1 MKRRSF
7 LSLAGAA
14 LALPAWPARAAVA
27 GELRG
32 VWLVRTGL
40 TSRQA
45 IDAAV
50 EHAAA
55 AGLNA
60 VFAQV
65 RGRGDAFYAS
75 DLAPRSPLL
84 EAAPARF
91 DPLAHLIDAAAARGL
106 QVHAWIN
113 ALLAANYPGALPA
126 GHVLERHPEWAMV
139 PKAVAQQA
147 LGAHGR
153 ERLRLVRAARGGN
166 EAEGLFLT
174 PAAAGV
180 HEHLEAVVRELLA
193 RYALA
198 GLHLDFIR
206 YPDAHY
212 DWSPEMLESFRRSR
226 GERDLFAGPAAS
238 PGAFAEHRR
247 GLLTRLVERLAGTA
261 RASVP
266 GLPVSAAVVA
276 DEAMARNHKFQDW
289 PAWARSGA
297 LDAVCP
303 MAYAP
308 ETRIFEGQVRHAVA
322 RTGGRVWAGVGAWR
336 IPVESTIEKIEAA
349 RASGAHGV
357 VLFSHESI
365 GGAEARALR
374 AASFGARTAGGGAAG
389 HAAR

>member
-1 MKRRSF
+1 MKRRTF
-7 LSLAGAA
+7 LSLAGASC
-14 LALPAWPARAAVA
+14 ALPALSARARPVA
-27 GELRG
+27 ELRG

-40 TSRQA
+40 TSAQA
-45 IDAAV
+45 IDSAV

-75 DLAPRSPLL
+75 DLVPRSPLL
-84 EAAPARF
+84 ERAPKNF
-91 DPLAHLIDAAAARGL
+91 DPLAHLIAAASRRGL
-106 QVHAWIN
+106 AVHAWVN
-113 ALLAANYPGALPA
+113 ALLAANYPGPLPA
-126 GHVLERHPEWAMV
+126 GHVLARHPDWAMV
-139 PKAVAQQA
+139 PRRLAERA
-147 LGAHGR
+147 LRTRGA
-153 ERLRLVRAARGGN
+153 ERLTLVRQAR
-166 EAEGLFLT
+166 EQTESEGLFLT

-180 HEHLEAVVRELLA
+180 HDHLDAVVRDLLS
-193 RYALA
+193 RYALS

-212 DWSPEMLESFRRSR
+212 DWSPEMLESFRRAR

-247 GLLTRLVERLAGTA
+247 GLLTRLVERLAGSA
-261 RASVP
+261 RSVVP
-266 GLPVSAAVVA
+266 GIAVSAAVIA
-276 DEAMARNHKFQDW
+276 DETMARTQKFQDW
-289 PAWARSGA
+289 PAWARSGV

-308 ETRIFEGQVRHAVA
+308 ETRLFESQVRHAVA

-336 IPVESTIEKIEAA
+336 IPVESTIEKIAAA

-365 GGAEARALR
+365 GAGEARALR
-374 AASFGARTAGGGAAG
+374 AAAFGAWAAGSSAAG